1 MPSSWKKSFLRH
13 LLLLALRFT
22 FVTMRSA
29 IQLPTNSIKIN
40 DTSVYGRNATL
51 RCPVFEIG
59 GHRVAWMRYDTR
71 TILSLHGE
79 LVTQSNRYAIINKE
93 EGSYDLFITNVI
105 DSDAGTYICQI
116 NSEPM
121 KNLVGIN
128 SSRPN
133 KSKKILVKAL
143 PSFQKKTPKKLQI
156 PLNMVTLIK
165 RFYVIFLKVVKPPTI
180 DEELTSDSL
189 IITEGQTALLNCSA
203 SGDPTPKIYWRRQNA
218 NQMIRG
224 LNKVEHSVLVLKS
237 VQKKDAGNYLCIAKN
252 AYPPAVSH
260 TVKLFVHYKPRVTLA
275 HSTNFQTGETEI
287 LCAIDAFPEVSKHG
301 LMVGDEY
308 VKPSHRK
315 RFGKM
320 ELKAKV
326 KVYKTTRVVCHG
338 QNYLDEVS
346 TTIFISGVSI
356 PDPDSITKTF
366 DYSDDEEEDEN
377 YNTSTSSNLETI
389 NDHGNYYN
397 LNAPTS
403 QNPPSTPN
411 TRKTSEQRRKRKRD
425 RRKNH
430 HLFSSTSFTSQSI
443 GYAYQIFLVGIL
455 LYLHL

>member
-121 KNLVGIN
+121 KNLV
-128 SSRPN
+128 
-133 KSKKILVKAL
+133 
-143 PSFQKKTPKKLQI
+143 
-156 PLNMVTLIK
+156 
-165 RFYVIFLKVVKPPTI
+165 IFLKVVKPPTI

-224 LNKVEHSVLVLKS
+224 LNKVEHPVLVLKN

-411 TRKTSEQRRKRKRD
+411 TRKTSEQRKRKRD